1 MNETAVLAYAHIN
14 ARIMPDVRGSFY
26 EDPLRKALEQNG
38 FGAVTGAV
46 TSQSKSGEIEYCGL
60 DVEIFDLE
68 KGVPFICEFLAERG
82 APRGS
87 NLQFKYDDD
96 QIEIEFGELEGLAI
110 YFNGNGL
117 PDEVYEQYN
126 INDVHD
132 EINHLI
138 NGRGQIQGHQDGL
151 TETVMYLY
159 GHSVEEMCQ
168 LITPLMESNPL
179 CENARVVTIA

>member
-1 MNETAVLAYAHIN
+1 MNQTAVLAYAHIN

-26 EDPLRKALEQNG
+26 EAPLREALAQNG
-38 FGAVTGAV
+38 FGAVTGAG

-68 KGVPFICEFLAERG
+68 QGVPFICEFLTERG

-87 NLQFKYDDD
+87 TLQFQYDDD
-96 QIEIEFGELEGLAI
+96 QIEIEFGEREGLAI
-110 YFNGNGL
+110 YFNGNDL
-117 PDEVYEQYN
+117 HN
-126 INDVHD
+126 FNDVYD

-138 NGRGQIQGHQDGL
+138 HGRGQIQGHQDGL